1 MSQPMRMSP
10 TGSRRGV
17 LALLLVLAAPPS
29 WPAGAS
35 ERTPDAAQVPRPP
48 AVPAPSIEEEIVRY
62 MAVSRPGAEHRWLDP
77 LVGSWTIDVRWQR
90 AGRTETRVT
99 GTSENRWILDGRFL
113 LCESTAGDGPSRIDA
128 MTIFGFDNRQKKYF
142 ALGLH
147 NLATYITQ
155 PSGSYDPST
164 HSFLL
169 SGRERNEVT
178 GGAIVYRELISIE
191 GPDRYVLR
199 VYSDVPGRSPV
210 KVLEVVYARR

>member
-1 MSQPMRMSP
+1 MSQPMRMRP
-10 TGSRRGV
+10 TRLRRGV

-35 ERTPDAAQVPRPP
+35 ERAPAAAQVPRPP
-48 AVPAPSIEEEIVRY
+48 AVPAPGIEEEIVRY

-77 LVGSWTIDVRWQR
+77 LVGSWTVDLRWQV
-90 AGRTETRVT
+90 AGQAETRVT

-113 LCESTAGDGPSRIDA
+113 LCESTAGEGPSRIDA
-128 MTIFGFDNRQKKYF
+128 MTIFGFDNRQNKYF

-147 NLATYITQ
+147 NLATYIMQ
-155 PSGSYDPST
+155 LSGSYDPST

-178 GGAIVYRELISIE
+178 GGVVVYRELLSIE

-210 KVLEVVYARR
+210 KVLEAVYARR